1 VRVVVGV
8 NRDRLGAFFV
18 TSCVLDTR
26 RRVEHDSRS
35 FTGELA
41 MTEADVD
48 TERAILKAWEVQDYQ
63 TAATHALEAYGPQIL
78 AFLVA
83 RLRSVPEAEEAFSMF
98 TEDLWRGLPGFGFR
112 CSTRGWLYALARNAA
127 NRHATAPQR
136 RVDRNLTLPG
146 ENALGGLVKQ
156 LRSTT
161 HAYQRTDVKDAFR
174 LLREKLPVED
184 QTLLILH
191 VDKKLP
197 WREIAIVLNDEAS
210 LPDDPTLEREAA
222 RLRKRFERVKADL
235 RASAI
240 QAGLLR
246 G

>member
-1 VRVVVGV
+1 
-8 NRDRLGAFFV
+8 
-18 TSCVLDTR
+18 
-26 RRVEHDSRS
+26 
-35 FTGELA
+35 
-41 MTEADVD
+41 
-48 TERAILKAWEVQDYQ
+48 
-63 TAATHALEAYGPQIL
+63 
-78 AFLVA
+78 
-83 RLRSVPEAEEAFSMF
+83 
-98 TEDLWRGLPGFGFR
+98 
-112 CSTRGWLYALARNAA
+112 
-127 NRHATAPQR
+127 
-136 RVDRNLTLPG
+136 VDRNLTLPG
-146 ENALGGLVKQ
+146 ENALSELVKQ

-235 RASAI
+235 KAIAI